1 MLLFLLLLDVAFVV
15 LVAGIGTVDVNVL
28 AVVIVD
34 VVVVIITF
42 VIL

>member
-1 MLLFLLLLDVAFVV
+1 MLLLLDVAFVV
-15 LVAGIGTVDVNVL
+15 LVAGIGTVDVYVL

-34 VVVVIITF
+34 VVVVVIITF